1 MKWGMRVQVEISFP
15 VTTVE
20 AKKLKDSAEKTVHS
34 QRMGREYRISLILI
48 SYCLHDAPSTY

>member
-1 MKWGMRVQVEISFP
+1 MRVQVEISFP

-20 AKKLKDSAEKTVHS
+20 AKKLKGSAEKIVHS